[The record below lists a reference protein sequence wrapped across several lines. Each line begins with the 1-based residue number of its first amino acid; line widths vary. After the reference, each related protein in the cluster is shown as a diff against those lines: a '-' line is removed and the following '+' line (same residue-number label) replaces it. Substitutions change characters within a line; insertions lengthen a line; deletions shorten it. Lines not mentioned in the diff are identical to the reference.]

1 MYVLLEIFLHSRLK
15 VPIRLDGPMDL
26 IHTRFDYLKRNLN
39 CMAEQVLEQALL
51 LCDALENN
59 DYSIAEQIIRQDDLL
74 DHLEKENDN
83 ISQSVILEAVV
94 NRTKMG
100 MNSFAPEISFK
111 QDPLRFALSA
121 IRINR
126 HFERIGDNMVGI
138 SRSFMNDRLPQGIF
152 LNNSLLHRILARFT
166 TAVGMAVESLV
177 EEKKRFFGSIK
188 DVDEELSHYCKN
200 SLEEFLELQEMTHH
214 QISDIQSIL
223 FHINRVGDLS
233 VNIGEEL
240 IRLSTGEDIRHL
252 DLDSSQHQS
261 VSPMK
266 FLKNH
271 VKNVWKN
278 F

>member
-1 MYVLLEIFLHSRLK
+1 
-15 VPIRLDGPMDL
+15 MDL

-39 CMAEQVLEQALL
+39 CMAEQVLEQTLL
-51 LCDALENN
+51 LCDALENS
-59 DYSIAEQIIRQDDLL
+59 DYSIVEQIIRQDDLL

-83 ISQSVILEAVV
+83 ISQSVILEAVE

-100 MNSFAPEISFK
+100 MDSFAPEISLK

-138 SRSFMNDRLPQGIF
+138 SRSFMNKRLPPMIF
-152 LNNSLLHRILARFT
+152 SNNNILHRILSRFA

-188 DVDEELSHYCKN
+188 DVDEELSRYCRD
-200 SLEEFLELQEMTHH
+200 SLEEFLDLQEMTHR

-252 DLDSSQHQS
+252 
-261 VSPMK
+261 
-266 FLKNH
+266 N
-271 VKNVWKN
+271 
-278 F
+278 